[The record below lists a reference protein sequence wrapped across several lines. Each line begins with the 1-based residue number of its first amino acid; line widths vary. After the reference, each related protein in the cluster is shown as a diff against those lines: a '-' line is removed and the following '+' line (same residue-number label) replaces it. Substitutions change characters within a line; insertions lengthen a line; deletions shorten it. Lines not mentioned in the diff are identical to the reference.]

1 VFYTGLLVMKDTLI
15 LVLLHELLRKPFSA
29 GQSVLELFECVH
41 RHVMMWWNL
50 VSLLYRRCCLN

>member
-41 RHVMMWWNL
+41 RHVMM
-50 VSLLYRRCCLN
+50 